1 METDIGQPIDYNP
14 SVHLPKEP
22 PLNEQHHDDG
32 SSPIDE
38 YMQPHMYNMYY
49 APPPPPHQMMMSPPS
64 SSQQQF
70 DIMSLDKNTYLM
82 AFVAFLLGFFM
93 GKTMISPVIFRNP

>member
-1 METDIGQPIDYNP
+1 
-14 SVHLPKEP
+14 
-22 PLNEQHHDDG
+22 
-32 SSPIDE
+32 
-38 YMQPHMYNMYY
+38 MQPHMYNMYY